1 MAQQSALPETLG
13 QTVRAFAGFA
23 SPWLLCAAVAGAWGV
38 RATQGPVSLWDAVA
52 AGAVIAW
59 WPWNEWLIHV
69 TVLHYQP
76 VRVLGHS
83 LDFAVP
89 KLHRAH
95 HRDPWDLGLVLIPL
109 RVYLL
114 LPATALLVAL
124 LGGAAAAPVWTGV
137 GVYLLLS
144 LHYEWVHFLVHT
156 RYRPQTACYRRLW
169 RNHRLHHFKNE
180 RYWFG
185 VTRLAG
191 DRWLGTAADW
201 REVATS
207 PTARSLEARPDAGF

>member
-1 MAQQSALPETLG
+1 MADRRALPESLD
-13 QTVRAFAGFA
+13 QAVRAFAGFA
-23 SPWLLCAAVAGAWGV
+23 SPWLLCGAVAAAWGV
-38 RATQGPVSLWDAVA
+38 RATQCPVSLWDAVA

-69 TVLHYQP
+69 FVLHYQP
-76 VRVLGHS
+76 LRVLGRS
-83 LDFAVP
+83 LDFGVP
-89 KLHRAH
+89 RLHRAH
-95 HRDPWDLGLVLIPL
+95 HRDPWRLELVLIPL

-114 LPATALLVAL
+114 LPAAVGLVAL
-124 LGGAAAAPVWTGV
+124 FGGAAPAPVWTGV

-156 RYRPQTACYRRLW
+156 RYRPRTPCYRRLW

-201 REVATS
+201 REVVTS